1 MDGLNVILAAV
12 SVGLG
17 SFFPN
22 VPVYPELVPEKVPE
36 RCFLIGFAGGVEVS
50 PQPHGSRK
58 ASGTLDVTYL
68 APATGTPEVRR
79 ELNSVFFTL
88 ALELRRVTYEGVDL
102 MLRRHRRT
110 DDGKAGRMQDLIAFS
125 ALFFPVDDT
134 PRMNDIS
141 IKKEE
146 VK

>member
-68 APATGTPEVRR
+68 APATRDAG
-79 ELNSVFFTL
+79 S
-88 ALELRRVTYEGVDL
+88 AAGVKQRFL
-102 MLRRHRRT
+102 HS
-110 DDGKAGRMQDLIAFS
+110 GAGAAAGHI
-125 ALFFPVDDT
+125 
-134 PRMNDIS
+134 
-141 IKKEE
+141 
-146 VK
+146 